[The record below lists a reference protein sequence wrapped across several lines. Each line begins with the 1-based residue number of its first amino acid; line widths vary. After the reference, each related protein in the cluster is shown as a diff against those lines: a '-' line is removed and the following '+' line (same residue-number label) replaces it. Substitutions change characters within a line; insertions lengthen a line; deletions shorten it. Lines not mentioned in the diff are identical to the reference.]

1 MRKML
6 ASLCV
11 LNVFTIRGNIRPK
24 KEDPKSLLHNDQL
37 MMWEE
42 QRSLTLNSGN
52 TSPQREINT
61 SSQSPVVVELGECT
75 LVC

>member
-1 MRKML
+1 ML

-11 LNVFTIRGNIRPK
+11 LNVFTIRGNK

>member
-1 MRKML
+1 ML

-11 LNVFTIRGNIRPK
+11 LNVFTIRSNIRPK

-52 TSPQREINT
+52 TSHKGR
-61 SSQSPVVVELGECT
+61 ST
-75 LVC
+75 LALSLQL